1 MVSAGLIVLLRTELT
16 NPAKQ
21 LDVGPHHGV
30 EDATRVH
37 LDMKQSMGEQ
47 QARGASLYVWIASRL
62 QTEKRVTSKLDPL
75 AHRWRGE
82 SRGPEVG

>member
-30 EDATRVH
+30 EDATRIH
-37 LDMKQSMGEQ
+37 LDMGQSMGEQ
-47 QARGASLYVWIASRL
+47 QARDASQYV
-62 QTEKRVTSKLDPL
+62 
-75 AHRWRGE
+75 
-82 SRGPEVG
+82 